1 MEYITPSLILLTM
14 TTNLDEIFNE
24 ALSIIKTRQAV
35 VLDCLRLELG
45 SEVSEVL
52 HLEICDA
59 DADSV
64 ASASEFEI
72 IIRSLV
78 AFSNCKTHNLNF
90 NYEPS
95 IKVFARTHLGL
106 VVGLLLDSFSKPILI
121 ADIATKLF
129 KY

>member
-1 MEYITPSLILLTM
+1 M

-24 ALSIIKTRQAV
+24 ALSIIKTRQSV
-35 VLDCLRLELG
+35 ILNGLRLELG
-45 SEVSEVL
+45 PEVSEVL

-59 DADSV
+59 EADTV

-72 IIRSLV
+72 IIRSRSALIQ
-78 AFSNCKTHNLNF
+78 NLNF

-106 VVGLLLDSFSKPILI
+106 VVGFYYRGLLLDSFSKPILI

>member
-1 MEYITPSLILLTM
+1 M

-35 VLDCLRLELG
+35 ILDCLRIELG

-59 DADSV
+59 EADSDAV
-64 ASASEFEI
+64 ASANEFMI
-72 IIRSLV
+72 IIRSCHAL
-78 AFSNCKTHNLNF
+78 SHCKTHDLNF

-106 VVGLLLDSFSKPILI
+106 VVGFYYRGLLLDSFSKPILI